1 MLESHLLQRY
11 AGDLAADI
19 MLVPHHGSKTSS
31 TPDFIKAVGASE
43 VIVPVGYRNRFGH
56 PKPEVLARYEAQGSR
71 LWRTDRDGA
80 VRIELGGA
88 MPSPAAW
95 RQEHRRYWQGR

>member
-1 MLESHLLQRY
+1 M
-11 AGDLAADI
+11 
-19 MLVPHHGSKTSS
+19 
-31 TPDFIKAVGASE
+31 GASE